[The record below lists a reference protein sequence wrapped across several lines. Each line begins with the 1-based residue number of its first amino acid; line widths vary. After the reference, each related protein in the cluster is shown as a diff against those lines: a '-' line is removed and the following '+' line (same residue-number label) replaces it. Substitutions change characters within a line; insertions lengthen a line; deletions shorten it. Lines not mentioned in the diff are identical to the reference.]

1 MPRLP
6 VLSGREVV
14 RGLERLGFAQV
25 GQRGSHIKLR
35 RAQTTVIVP
44 DHREVRRGT
53 LAAILQQA
61 GVSIDDMMAALT
73 NG

>member
-1 MPRLP
+1 MPKLP

-14 RGLERLGFAQV
+14 RGLQRLGFEQV

-35 RAQTTVIVP
+35 KGTSTVIVP

-53 LAAILQQA
+53 LSSILKMA
-61 GVSIDDMMAALT
+61 NVPVEDLLNSVSH
-73 NG
+73 

>member
-1 MPRLP
+1 MPKLP

-14 RGLERLGFAQV
+14 RGLGLLGFEVVSQK
-25 GQRGSHIKLR
+25 GSHVKLR
-35 RAQTTVIVP
+35 RGGATVIVP

-61 GVSIDDMMAALT
+61 GVTIDHLMTALSH
-73 NG
+73 